1 MTSREI
7 PPMMLARTPKAWPVA
22 PEWMSFYKLI
32 ELEQCPRRFSLRSA
46 AYPDIWSG
54 KGYPTK
60 TTPATL
66 IGHITHRA
74 LARLLSELSGAG
86 CQSTSDV
93 AAVAVLRSLGGYS
106 RLVEDSLQAVI
117 SGLGTNPRMAGRLPF
132 LRLSLDSRTAQMREM
147 LQILARRIRV
157 PDQTTKIASKS
168 GNFGHRPLPDGSH
181 AEIELRVPQLHWL
194 GIADL
199 IVKEQDGCEIVDF
212 KTGKPAEEHKKQLKT
227 YALLWARDS
236 ELNPD
241 GLRATK
247 LTLVYESAQ
256 QSVEPPL
263 LAELAEIETDIRER
277 SRIAREDVGKT
288 PPPTRP
294 KAAICSFCEVRQLC
308 DEYWTIAVQ
317 ARLREETGAA
327 IARSDLEVGVLD
339 QVGPHT
345 WNARVI
351 CSSSFELGTKLI
363 IMLRQIQYKVLF
375 ARGAVLRIVDASV
388 ESNPED
394 GTGTVVTVTGA
405 TEIFLLPEHK
415 G

>member
-1 MTSREI
+1 MTSRQI
-7 PPMMLARTPKAWPVA
+7 PPMMLVRTPKAWPPA

-32 ELEQCPRRFSLRSA
+32 ELEQCPRRFSLRTA

-54 KGYPTK
+54 RGYPAK
-60 TTPATL
+60 TTAATL
-66 IGHITHRA
+66 IGQITHRA
-74 LARLLSELSGAG
+74 LARLLSELAGAG

-93 AAVAVLRSLGGYS
+93 TAVAVLRSLGGYS
-106 RLVEDSLQAVI
+106 SLVEESLQAVI
-117 SGLGTNPRMAGRLPF
+117 SGYETNPRMAGRLPF
-132 LRLSLDSRTAQMREM
+132 IRLSLDSRTAQMREM

-157 PDQTTKIASKS
+157 PDQATKVASKS
-168 GNFGHRPLPDGSH
+168 RNFVRRPLQDGSH
-181 AEIELRVPQLHWL
+181 AEIELRVAELQWV

-199 IVKEQDGCEIVDF
+199 IIKEQNDCEIVDF

-241 GLRATK
+241 GLVPTK

-256 QSVEPPL
+256 QSVQPPPR
-263 LAELAEIETDIRER
+263 ADLAEIETDIRER
-277 SRIAREDVGKT
+277 SRIAKEDMRKM

-308 DEYWTIAVQ
+308 GEYWTLAVQ
-317 ARLREETGAA
+317 ARLLHETGAS

-339 QVGPHT
+339 KVGPHT

-351 CSSSFELGTKLI
+351 CSSSFEAGTKLI
-363 IMLRQIQYKVLF
+363 VMSRQTQYEVLF
-375 ARGAVLRIVDASV
+375 SRGAVLRIVDASV
-388 ESNPED
+388 DSNPED
-394 GTGTVVTVTGA
+394 GSGTVATVTAA
-405 TEIFLLPEHK
+405 TEIFLVPEHE